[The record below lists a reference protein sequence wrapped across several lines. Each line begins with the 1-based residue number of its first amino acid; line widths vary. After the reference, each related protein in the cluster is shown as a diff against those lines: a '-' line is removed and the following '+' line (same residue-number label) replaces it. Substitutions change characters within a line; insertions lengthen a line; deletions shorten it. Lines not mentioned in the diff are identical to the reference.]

1 MTLEQHQRYQEETFD
16 PFCKAVIRNE
26 SANAHN
32 EMNAMSEKE
41 INFSALSP
49 SDLQSFQTEDVY
61 RTYCRKYQVRENVI
75 SVYDPTLGE
84 ILQHVS
90 PQRREIIF
98 LYYFLG
104 FNDSEIGQ
112 LLHINRRT
120 VDYRRNAALQQ
131 LRELLEAVSGG

>member
-1 MTLEQHQRYQEETFD
+1 MTLEQYQRYQEETFD
-16 PFCKAVIRNE
+16 AFCKAVIRNE

-90 PQRREIIF
+90 PNVGKLSFYIIF
-98 LYYFLG
+98 SALTIPKLVSYY
-104 FNDSEIGQ
+104 I
-112 LLHINRRT
+112 
-120 VDYRRNAALQQ
+120 
-131 LRELLEAVSGG
+131 